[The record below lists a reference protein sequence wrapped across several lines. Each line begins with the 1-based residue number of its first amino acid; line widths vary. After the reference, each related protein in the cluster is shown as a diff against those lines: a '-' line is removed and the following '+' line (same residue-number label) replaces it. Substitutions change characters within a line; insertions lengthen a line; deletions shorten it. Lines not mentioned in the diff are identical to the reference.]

1 MNTENYHRH
10 EGYQQGFSDEKRTSG
25 IMSKPKKIRVR
36 PDNTVV
42 LTCTNCG
49 FQKEAQ
55 AESFKDYKHAVKIKC
70 RCQKTFMV
78 FLEYRNRVR
87 KKTNL
92 RGTYI
97 NHSQK
102 DSSGFLIIRDISV
115 TGLSFTSLDIKN
127 FKVDDE
133 LRVEFALDDEHR
145 TIFRKDLIIK
155 DVRKNSVGCE
165 YDGSEDV
172 VFQNA
177 LGYYVMS

>member
-10 EGYQQGFSDEKRTSG
+10 EGHQQGFSDGRRTGG

-55 AESFKDYKHAVKIKC
+55 AESFKDYKHAVRIKC

-87 KKTNL
+87 KKKNKSERNL
-92 RGTYI
+92 Y
-97 NHSQK
+97 Q
-102 DSSGFLIIRDISV
+102 
-115 TGLSFTSLDIKN
+115 SFTKGQQWVSHHSGYFCDRSVIYQ
-127 FKVDDE
+127 
-133 LRVEFALDDEHR
+133 
-145 TIFRKDLIIK
+145 FRYKKL
-155 DVRKNSVGCE
+155 
-165 YDGSEDV
+165 
-172 VFQNA
+172 
-177 LGYYVMS
+177 

>member
-55 AESFKDYKHAVKIKC
+55 AESFKDYKHAVRIKC
-70 RCQKTFMV
+70 SCQKTFMV

-97 NHSQK
+97 NNTQNTN
-102 DSSGFLIIRDISV
+102 GNIIIRNLSIN
-115 TGLSFTSLDIKN
+115 GLEFTSYDAHD
-127 FKVDDE
+127 FKVEDE
-133 LRVEFALDDEHR
+133 LTVTFNLDDEHM
-145 TIFRKDLIIK
+145 TEIRKDVIVK
-155 DVRKNSVGCE
+155 DVRRNSIGCE
-165 YDGSEDV
+165 FERSGDFAFDGP
-172 VFQNA
+172 
-177 LGYYVMS
+177 LGFYVMS